1 MKHTFF
7 GMVVMKM
14 YQIRSLMFLEKY
26 FIFHVMNP
34 SFFVEFIRQSWS
46 EIVSAAFNTSR
57 CVSLDCPVRSISI
70 PSLLLPCVREPVS
83 QSVSEDESKNERK
96 REDE

>member
-1 MKHTFF
+1 MFETRWIETLGSSTLTMKQTFF

-14 YQIRSLMFLEKY
+14 YQNRSLMFIDKLC
-26 FIFHVMNP
+26 VNGVLNP

-57 CVSLDCPVRSISI
+57 CVSLDCPVR
-70 PSLLLPCVREPVS
+70 
-83 QSVSEDESKNERK
+83 
-96 REDE
+96 